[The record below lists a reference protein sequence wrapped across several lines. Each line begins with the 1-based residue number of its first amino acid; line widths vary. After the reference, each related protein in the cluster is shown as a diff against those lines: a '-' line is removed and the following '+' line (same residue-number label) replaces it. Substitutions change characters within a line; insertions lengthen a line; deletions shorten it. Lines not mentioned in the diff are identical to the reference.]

1 MGRVVRFPHPQRHRI
16 RRQRWGPDV
25 GAAVLADDYRH
36 RQIRRATVWVRSQPA
51 GYTPESVAAAARRR
65 FEVGNHPRE
74 KLAAAYQTAAAH
86 RTRKAVTWLKQNDDW
101 NTTETDQA
109 DTAAERFGL
118 VPPYAESLVVE
129 HRFAAIAA
137 WVTNNLPD
145 DLPTHQIDQRITQR
159 WGNTHY
165 AATAR
170 AEWHHRQQELQQQQ
184 ERQEQ
189 QRPHRGR
196 PGLSL

>member
-1 MGRVVRFPHPQRHRI
+1 MSGLVGILSLWVVLFVSPHPQRHRI

-51 GYTPESVAAAARRR
+51 GYTPESVA
-65 FEVGNHPRE
+65 
-74 KLAAAYQTAAAH
+74 AAAH

-145 DLPTHQIDQRITQR
+145 DLPTHQVDQRITQR